1 MYFRQLKLRAW
12 NSECCKMYR
21 VSEIDF
27 IGEELTLV
35 DDYDYEECWHM
46 SYLNIMQRTGLS
58 DLYNLDIYEGDVIR
72 IYNDFGTRKKWRQRI
87 VKFGHGMF
95 MVDDNNPDGYIP
107 LADLTESIFKRVEIV
122 GNIYEDAE
130 LEECNGED
138 ECEY

>member
-1 MYFRQLKLRAW
+1 
-12 NSECCKMYR
+12 
-21 VSEIDF
+21 
-27 IGEELTLV
+27 
-35 DDYDYEECWHM
+35 
-46 SYLNIMQRTGLS
+46 
-58 DLYNLDIYEGDVIR
+58 
-72 IYNDFGTRKKWRQRI
+72 
-87 VKFGHGMF
+87 